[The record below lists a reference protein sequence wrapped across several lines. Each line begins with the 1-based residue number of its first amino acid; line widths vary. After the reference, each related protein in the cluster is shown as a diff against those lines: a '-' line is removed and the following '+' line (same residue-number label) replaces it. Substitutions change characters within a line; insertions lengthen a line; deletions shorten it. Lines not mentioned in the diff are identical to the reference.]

1 MVRIPAKQLEKEKE
15 DNKKKEGNKK
25 KKTTKR
31 LVVSKM
37 QHTHA
42 LHTTHTIHST
52 YTLQK
57 KIDNLKKCNGQL
69 DFEKFIHSRNTM
81 SSINHMGE
89 ITLRVNNI
97 EISLPKISNQEKYY
111 KNML

>member
-1 MVRIPAKQLEKEKE
+1 MDKNKELTKLEEEKE
-15 DNKKKEGNKK
+15 
-25 KKTTKR
+25 
-31 LVVSKM
+31 
-37 QHTHA
+37 A
-42 LHTTHTIHST
+42 
-52 YTLQK
+52 LQK

-111 KNML
+111 KNMLIAFKVLCELVEPQTMER